1 MTDVLSRI
9 ADHRPSGINDISS
22 WRYAVSVA
30 ELTGCALHQSSF
42 TECLL
47 INRCY
52 AETTIMSRSPA
63 TTFEYLQFHAAST
76 PDRVALIMDDGEY
89 TYGRFADDALRF
101 TKALADLG
109 IERRQIVSIHH
120 PHFYIEWLLTIA
132 CENLGAVSVS
142 DDARNWKRANYLYQ
156 HVDVGLTNTPADEE
170 PSFQYHCLT
179 DDWVRATL
187 RMDLAIAQ
195 KQPVIVPELDDLVR
209 ITRSSGSTDA
219 PKLIPLTRNV
229 QNHRQGDDIRFGLIH
244 TDSIVLIIGV
254 GFIINGNLLL
264 CSACCQ
270 VGATVIRSRLP
281 AKAIHDHKVNF
292 TMGLPLAL
300 NQLLNDYRKGSLS
313 KSNMIIEVG
322 GAALSGSLRDELY
335 SVISERLFNRLGTN
349 EATTILLMKDHEI
362 GFVTPGTKLEI
373 HDEQHRPVPDGTPGL
388 ISVRTPGMIEGYYK
402 NEEETRKRF
411 HTGWFYTGDAGIM
424 VGPRK
429 VKLLGRADDM
439 VIMGGVNESP
449 LVLEDTLR
457 NGAGVK
463 DAAVV
468 GIKASDGG
476 DLVCVALVL
485 TDDANVEAIRAGIHK
500 LWAVYR
506 VRIIIAVVDD
516 LARTEN
522 GKVSRAKVRDFFRD
536 QLEAEVAAS

>member
-1 MTDVLSRI
+1 
-9 ADHRPSGINDISS
+9 
-22 WRYAVSVA
+22 
-30 ELTGCALHQSSF
+30 
-42 TECLL
+42 
-47 INRCY
+47 
-52 AETTIMSRSPA
+52 MSRPPA

-109 IERRQIVSIHH
+109 IERRQIVSIYQ

-142 DDARNWKRANYLYQ
+142 DDAQNWKRANYLYQ
-156 HVDVGLTNTPADEE
+156 HVDVGLTNTPSEEE

-209 ITRSSGSTDA
+209 ITRSSGSTGI
-219 PKLIPLTRNV
+219 PKLIALNCKNVYSMQISTLSQSIVHKDTAYLLIGPTFSVYSTMRRCKICIIFGAIVIRTPDPVSAFRKYRVTLISCLLGTLQPLLETLPKTIQSSEELHINIIGSSPPSGILTFIRENLSSNIHNIMGANEAV
-229 QNHRQGDDIRFGLIH
+229 GIMEMNFDGTGTILPGIDLEIRDDMHRQAPDGAAGLI
-244 TDSIVLIIGV
+244 
-254 GFIINGNLLL
+254 
-264 CSACCQ
+264 A
-270 VGATVIRSRLP
+270 
-281 AKAIHDHKVNF
+281 
-292 TMGLPLAL
+292 
-300 NQLLNDYRKGSLS
+300 
-313 KSNMIIEVG
+313 
-322 GAALSGSLRDELY
+322 
-335 SVISERLFNRLGTN
+335 
-349 EATTILLMKDHEI
+349 
-362 GFVTPGTKLEI
+362 
-373 HDEQHRPVPDGTPGL
+373 
-388 ISVRTPGMIEGYYK
+388 VRTPGMIEGYYK

-411 HTGWFYTGDAGIM
+411 HNGWFYTGDAGIM

-439 VIMGGVNESP
+439 VIMGGVKESP

-457 NGAGVK
+457 TGVGIK
-463 DAAVV
+463 DASVV

-485 TDDANVEAIRAGIHK
+485 TDDANVEAIRASIHQ
-500 LWAVYR
+500 LWAVYKVR
-506 VRIIIAVVDD
+506 VIIAVVDD

-522 GKVSRAKVRDFFRD
+522 GKVSRAKVRDFFRE
-536 QLEAEVAAS
+536 QLEAEVATS

>member
-1 MTDVLSRI
+1 LGDNLGSCIPNREPRLT
-9 ADHRPSGINDISS
+9 PSF
-22 WRYAVSVA
+22 
-30 ELTGCALHQSSF
+30 H
-42 TECLL
+42 L

-52 AETTIMSRSPA
+52 METVFMSRPPA
-63 TTFEYLQFHAAST
+63 TTFEYLQFHAANT

-109 IERRQIVSIHH
+109 IQRRQIVTIHI

-170 PSFQYHCLT
+170 PPFQYHCLA

-187 RMDLAIAQ
+187 GMDLAIAQ
-195 KQPVIVPELDDLVR
+195 EQQVIVPELDDMVR
-209 ITRSSGSTDA
+209 IARSSGSTGV
-219 PKLIPLTRNV
+219 PKLIPKTLSNENYYSYRWANSLGLNYFSLILITSPLFIPATLTQSNSSIFIGATIAV
-229 QNHRQGDDIRFGLIH
+229 SSEPSKFIFKYKVTHVTGLLIH
-244 TDSIVLIIGV
+244 IQN
-254 GFIINGNLLL
+254 FI
-264 CSACCQ
+264 
-270 VGATVIRSRLP
+270 
-281 AKAIHDHKVNF
+281 D
-292 TMGLPLAL
+292 GL
-300 NQLLNDYRKGSLS
+300 
-313 KSNMIIEVG
+313 V
-322 GAALSGSLRDELY
+322 SGSKIRNNLIVQVY
-335 SVISERLFNRLGTN
+335 GANISGDFKKTIALKLTQDTMNMYGSN
-349 EATTILLMKDHEI
+349 EVNSILNMTDHEI
-362 GFVTPGTKLEI
+362 GIIIPGTELEI
-373 HDEQHRPVPDGTPGL
+373 RNEQHVPVPDGSVGL
-388 ISVRTPGMIEGYYK
+388 IAVRNQGMVDGYYK

-411 HTGWFYTGDAGIM
+411 HNGWFYTGDAGIKI
-424 VGPRK
+424 GPRK

-439 VIMGGVNESP
+439 VIMGGVKQSP

-457 NGAGVK
+457 NGTGVK

-485 TDDANVEAIRAGIHK
+485 TDDANEEAIRAGIHQ
-500 LWAVYR
+500 LWAVLKVR
-506 VRIIIAVVDD
+506 VIIAVVDD

-522 GKVSRAKVRDFFRD
+522 GKVSRAKVRDFFRE